1 MVIDKEEVTKYL
13 KEGKSIKDLAR
24 DKGKTVKAIQ
34 VHIFRNQIKLNE
46 IKDNIYKEYFD
57 KGLNDSQIMI
67 LMDKCKSAVWLARKR
82 YHGIKTHYGR
92 LKNPEDRYIKNKGL
106 NAIEL
111 NTLLDNISDTSINM
125 ISLKGVS

>member
-1 MVIDKEEVTKYL
+1 MIIDKEEVTKYL
-13 KEGKSIKDLAR
+13 RQGKSIKDLAH
-24 DKGKTVKAIQ
+24 DKGKSHKSIQ
-34 VHIFRNQIKLNE
+34 IYIFRNGIKLNE
-46 IKDNIYKEYFD
+46 LKDEIYKEFFE
-57 KGLNDSQIMI
+57 KGLNDVQIAQ
-67 LMDKCKSAVWLARKR
+67 LMDKTKTAVWLARKR

-111 NTLLDNISDTSINM
+111 NTLLDNISDTNINM